1 MDNLWAIS
9 IFLVTDPRISFVEIR
24 IFKSFSIMK
33 TRPNGCLTIF
43 ASISTQYGCIRLTW
57 KVERFS
63 KSRSK

>member
-33 TRPNGCLTIF
+33 TRFNGCLTIF
-43 ASISTQYGCIRLTW
+43 STISTQYGCIRLT
-57 KVERFS
+57 
-63 KSRSK
+63 